1 MKYKLLVLDVDG
13 TLLNS
18 QKEISSHT
26 LSALLKAQHMG
37 IHIVLASGRSTNGVM
52 PIAKKLELD
61 KFGGYILSYNGGQI
75 IQAEDGKLLFEK
87 RISPEWIP
95 YFYQKALNNNFTIF
109 TYPQDFI
116 LTNRADDPHVIQEAE
131 LNGMRII

>member
-61 KFGGYILSYNGGQI
+61 KFGGYFLSYNGGQI
-75 IQAEDGKLLFEK
+75 IQAEDGKLL
-87 RISPEWIP
+87 
-95 YFYQKALNNNFTIF
+95 
-109 TYPQDFI
+109 
-116 LTNRADDPHVIQEAE
+116 
-131 LNGMRII
+131 